1 MTAVCQF
8 EPFREATRWA
18 HRVVDLPS
26 DVGARPPSLYQRLG
40 AGLGGTLVS
49 PPPAPASTN
58 SDTLSDM
65 NGLIVIGYDGSEE
78 AGHAID
84 VATTIVGPTEAVVV
98 NVWTP
103 ALVTTSAAPLSPVAP
118 ALPEEAEEEETCLEE
133 AAWRI
138 AGEGARRAS
147 DAGLPARTD
156 TRCGAM
162 ADVGRL
168 LAALAD
174 EYDADFVVVGRR
186 GVSRLHSAVLGSVS
200 NDTVR
205 ESRRPVLVVP
215 CPTE

>member
-1 MTAVCQF
+1 M
-8 EPFREATRWA
+8 
-18 HRVVDLPS
+18 S
-26 DVGARPPSLYQRLG
+26 
-40 AGLGGTLVS
+40 
-49 PPPAPASTN
+49 
-58 SDTLSDM
+58 
-65 NGLIVIGYDGSEE
+65 GLIVIGYDGSEE
-78 AGHAID
+78 AGHAIE
-84 VATTIVGPTEAVVV
+84 VATTVVGPTEALVV

-118 ALPEEAEEEETCLEE
+118 PLPEEEEASLEA

-147 DAGLPARTD
+147 DAGLPARTE
-156 TRCGAM
+156 TRCGA
-162 ADVGRL
+162 AAEVGRL